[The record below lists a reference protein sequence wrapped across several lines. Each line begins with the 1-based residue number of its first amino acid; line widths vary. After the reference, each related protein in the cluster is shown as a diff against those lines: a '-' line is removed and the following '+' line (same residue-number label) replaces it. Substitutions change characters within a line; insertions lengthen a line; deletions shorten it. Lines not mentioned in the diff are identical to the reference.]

1 VQDASTVRRLV
12 TAESVADGTL
22 FTLAPRNDISLDMR
36 IQLEE
41 WLDADPARRT
51 AHWQNSV
58 NAPLVWDV
66 DKAAYTPAGLAR
78 HIVEQATG
86 TSDDFFGTQWWRDP
100 TGWTM
105 AELAGPLGGGKGA
118 LYREY
123 WSRWLDKVRVQHA
136 NWTQMTTLPA
146 QNFIT
151 LPAPIR
157 GTHYGLS
164 FAAGGRLRSE
174 FFIDLGSQESSAA
187 QFEVIVSQQALVES
201 IYGAPLSWE
210 RLPER
215 AAYRIADYNEGEVTS
230 VEDHSYYIEW
240 MIESQERLREA
251 FDAVLRIEPPSID
264 DFDRR

>member
-1 VQDASTVRRLV
+1 
-12 TAESVADGTL
+12 
-22 FTLAPRNDISLDMR
+22 MR

-41 WLDADPARRT
+41 WLDAEPARRT

-66 DKAAYTPAGLAR
+66 DKAGYTPAGLVR
-78 HIVEQATG
+78 HIVELATG
-86 TSDDFFGTQWWRDP
+86 VSDTFFGTQWWRDR

-136 NWTQMTTLPA
+136 HWTSMSTLPA

-151 LPAPIR
+151 LPGPIR
-157 GTHYGLS
+157 GTHYGLT
-164 FAAGGRLRSE
+164 FAAGGRLRSD
-174 FFIDLGSQESSAA
+174 FFIDLGSPETSAA
-187 QFEVIVSQQALVES
+187 LFEVFQAQQELVES
-201 IYGAPLSWE
+201 AYGGPLSWE
-210 RLPER
+210 RLPDR
-215 AAYRIADYNEGEVTS
+215 AAYRIADYTEGEVTS
-230 VEDHSYYIEW
+230 VEEHAFYIDW
-240 MIESQERLREA
+240 MIETQERLREA
-251 FDAVLRIEPPSID
+251 VDAVLRVQEPARD